1 MLHLVGPGA
10 WYRAFRKLACLIL
23 KVPPFLLQVTTR
35 TNLVG
40 VVVETPLHQF
50 GPILLFFYT
59 KKSSTQMAHHMPFGS
74 AHFFIISSA
83 LRLASKETAIQ
94 YLNQLLQNQSH

>member
-1 MLHLVGPGA
+1 MFRTIQIFERLVKMLKHNKIKQTEIKLQRIVPF
-10 WYRAFRKLACLIL
+10 WYGSLWRLR
-23 KVPPFLLQVTTR
+23 
-35 TNLVG
+35 
-40 VVVETPLHQF
+40 LHQF

-83 LRLASKETAIQ
+83 LRLASKETTVQ